1 MVFKNPTRFL
11 QPAGKMVKLDSSL
24 EMRMPAPMT
33 CLRIGALS
41 RPLLLSALCSFGLLL
56 ACPVVEAQRGGPPR
70 RLENPK
76 DLTLPNKS
84 RLEFRS
90 YRSSALGLDVDYSVL
105 LPPSYDEESDRKF
118 PIVYFLHGLNNDHTS
133 WATPRYGDL
142 PARIDLLMSQG
153 KLPHFVMVHPDG
165 QNSLYT
171 DSPDGT
177 GSYESSIR
185 GDLVQKMQERYRVR
199 ADAAGRAIGG
209 VSMGG
214 YGALKIAMKH
224 SGLYA
229 SAAGVS
235 PIVFLGEDPFV
246 SLRSNPSRRSAYFLR
261 LVEKA
266 FGNPMDQGHWKQNS
280 LEVLARTVS
289 LAGLNLYFSY
299 GTADRYNRLFPMEQG
314 VKSLARILQERG
326 ISHQCMIFEGEPHG
340 WELVAGHLE
349 ETLAFLTQTF

>member
-1 MVFKNPTRFL
+1 MHLKIGKIWPRF
-11 QPAGKMVKLDSSL
+11 STFSL
-24 EMRMPAPMT
+24 RSFLPRRLLGSL
-33 CLRIGALS
+33 CLVGV
-41 RPLLLSALCSFGLLL
+41 LL
-56 ACPVVEAQRGGPPR
+56 ACIALEAQRKGPPR
-70 RLENPK
+70 RLENPV

-84 RLEFRS
+84 RVEFRS
-90 YRSSALGLDVDYSVL
+90 FRSSALGMNADYSVL
-105 LPPSYDEESDRKF
+105 LPPSYDEESDRRF

-177 GSYESSIR
+177 GNYETYIR
-185 GDLVQKMQERYRVR
+185 NDLLRAIQGRYRVR
-199 ADAAGRAIGG
+199 TDAGGRAIGG
-209 VSMGG
+209 VSMGA

-235 PIVFLGEDPFV
+235 PIVFLGEDPFEG
-246 SLRSNPSRRSAYFLR
+246 LRSNPSRASTYFLR

-266 FGNPMDQGHWKQNS
+266 FGDPMDQDYWKRNS
-280 LEVLARTVS
+280 LEELARSAS

-299 GTADRYNRLFPMEQG
+299 GTADRYNRLFPLEHG
-314 VKSLARILQERG
+314 IKSLARILDERG
-326 ISHQCMIFEGEPHG
+326 VSHQCMIFEGEPHG
-340 WELVAGHLE
+340 WELVAAHLE